1 MAEPKKKPASKA
13 DAHELV
19 AETESGARNPTGAIP
34 KKVLFFV
41 PLIWTLFQ
49 LWYASP
55 LPFIFN
61 IFVLNDT
68 EARAIHL
75 AFAIFLSYTAYPTFK
90 SSPRNYIPVQD
101 WVMALV
107 AAFLRILPVLVLRR
121 IGRPS
126 GQPHPARPDRIRRRF
141 DHAAGSHPPRS
152 WPPLDGGGNVF
163 IIYTFFGPHMPDVIA
178 HKGASFRQRD
188 VPLLA
193 FHRGCLRRRPGRFH
207 RHGLHVRPLRR
218 AAGSRR
224 GGQLLY
230 PDRFCRPWS
239 SARRPGQSGRGLLRP
254 DRAGIRLLHRQRGH
268 HRHLHH
274 PPDEKGRLS
283 RRKRPV
289 RWRWPAPPTASSC
302 RRSWGPPPF

>member
-61 IFVLNDT
+61 FFVLNDT

-107 AAFLRILPVLVLRR
+107 AAFCASYLFWFYADLADRPGNPTQMDLIVSVVGLIMLLEATRR
-121 IGRPS
+121 ALG
-126 GQPHPARPDRIRRRF
+126 
-141 DHAAGSHPPRS
+141 
-152 WPPLDGGGNVF
+152 PPLMVVANVF
-163 IIYTFFGPHMPDVIA
+163 IIYTFFGQYMPEVIA
-178 HKGASFRQRD
+178 HKGASLGKGMSHYWLSTEGVYGVALGVSTGMVFMF
-188 VPLLA
+188 VLFGALLEA
-193 FHRGCLRRRPGRFH
+193 GRR
-207 RHGLHVRPLRR
+207 
-218 AAGSRR
+218 
-224 GGQLLY
+224 GQLLY

-239 SARRPGQSGRGLLRP
+239 SARWPSQSGRGLLRP
-254 DRAGIRLLHRQRGH
+254 DRTGIRLIHRQRGH
-268 HRHLHH
+268 HGNIHH
-274 PPDEKGRLS
+274 PPHEKGRF
-283 RRKRPV
+283 RP
-289 RWRWPAPPTASSC
+289 
-302 RRSWGPPPF
+302 